1 MKSKIIFILLFILIN
16 HSLWA
21 KEKEEQSNNNILIQ
35 QTYSLLDFG
44 AIGDGKKDD
53 SQALLK
59 ALEVIAKTP
68 SRKLIIPDGYLF
80 NFSGKNIDF
89 TKYSKGIIL
98 EFSGGIIMNA
108 TLTGNQTKI
117 LADRIKLFDNVTLAG
132 TFTSLSDYA
141 YPEWMGIFPN
151 DNNIDLADGI
161 NKLSSV
167 FFDISLGTGD
177 YYTRKG
183 EIAINGL
190 KGTSMAGT
198 RVVMETDKSNTYLF
212 SLGKIGGTVKE
223 RTYNYN
229 YIRDV
234 NLFITKKSNSSIL
247 KGNRGIIIGAVHKP
261 LIENVRI
268 QQSFNYQMFVKS
280 DLYDFLKNENKVQDA
295 NVGIDFHGDSE
306 VSRLSNVFTISDI
319 GIMFSQYTDFVNVT
333 DFMNWCGPYGLANV
347 YFKKEA
353 VQSQNLLFTGSQSW
367 NQGLYGLYSEDSNLW
382 NAFRNNKFENL
393 RIEQLTSEVTQ
404 NGKVVST
411 SIRIGRSN
419 LIANMMFENII
430 LSGASNGIYI
440 GETTSGDLFF
450 DKVILYA
457 DITIKRGFAFKTK
470 FLKPS
475 TSPHETPFRIH
486 LKNVDLYRDAETY
499 FENSSFLKQSKQAVP
514 TNNRFTEETIIS
526 YQ

>member
-1 MKSKIIFILLFILIN
+1 MKNKIIVILIFILIKDN
-16 HSLWA
+16 LWA
-21 KEKEEQSNNNILIQ
+21 NKQYENTIK
-35 QTYSLLDFG
+35 QTYSLLDYG
-44 AIGDGKKDD
+44 AVGDGTKDD
-53 SQALLK
+53 SQAFIR
-59 ALEVIAKTP
+59 ALESIDKTLTK
-68 SRKLIIPDGYLF
+68 KLIIPDGYFF
-80 NFSGKNIDF
+80 NLSNKNFDL

-98 EFSGGIIMNA
+98 EFQGGIIMNA
-108 TLTGNQTKI
+108 TLKGNQTKI
-117 LADRIKLFDNVTLAG
+117 KAERIKLFDNINLSG
-132 TFTSLSDYA
+132 SFSSLSDYA

-151 DNNIDLADGI
+151 DNTIDLADGI
-161 NKLSSV
+161 KKLSPV

-183 EIAINGL
+183 EIPVNGL
-190 KGTSMAGT
+190 KGVSMAGT
-198 RVVMETDKSNTYLF
+198 RVIMETDKSNTYLF

-234 NLFITKKSNSSIL
+234 NLFITTKTNTTKL
-247 KGNRGIIIGAVHKP
+247 KGNRGIIVGAVHKP
-261 LIENVRI
+261 LLENVRI
-268 QQSFNYQMFVKS
+268 QQSFGYQMFVKS

-306 VSRLSNVFTISDI
+306 VSKLSNIFTIADI
-319 GIMFSQYTDFVNVT
+319 GIMFSQYTDFVNIT
-333 DFMNWCGPYGLANV
+333 DFMNWCGPFGLANV

-382 NAFRNNKFENL
+382 NSFRNNKFENL
-393 RIEQLTSEVTQ
+393 RIEQLTADITQ

-411 SIRIGRSN
+411 SIRIGKSN
-419 LIANMMFENII
+419 LIANLMFENII

-440 GETTSGDLFF
+440 GETTSGNLYF
-450 DKVILYA
+450 DNVVLYPDTA
-457 DITIKRGFAFKTK
+457 IKREFAIKSK

-475 TSPHETPFRIH
+475 TSPYETPFKIH
-486 LKNVDLYRDAETY
+486 LKNVDLYNDTESY
-499 FENSSFLKQSKQAVP
+499 FENSDLKQSRSSLPSKD
-514 TNNRFTEETIIS
+514 NRFTEAVIS